1 MKNNFG
7 FIASIIDGTE
17 YKFQTRE
24 MKLPD
29 KYSYLKYLPNVL
41 NQGQRPICVPCSIS
55 TFLNWNKN
63 LNTGKNHT
71 DIKVDYEEIFKNR
84 TNESDDGMAFKDA
97 FHYLRHHGV
106 KTDIGIA
113 KIDRYFKIGSV
124 VQLKQ
129 ALIVN
134 GPCVGGLPVYDTNR
148 DDFWV
153 KYKGDE
159 YVGGHAISIIG
170 YNEKGFIIRNS
181 WGERYG
187 DKGYAILPYD
197 DFANFREIWSIV

>member
-1 MKNNFG
+1 M
-7 FIASIIDGTE
+7 
-17 YKFQTRE
+17 
-24 MKLPD
+24 
-29 KYSYLKYLPNVL
+29 
-41 NQGQRPICVPCSIS
+41 
-55 TFLNWNKN
+55 
-63 LNTGKNHT
+63 
-71 DIKVDYEEIFKNR
+71 
-84 TNESDDGMAFKDA
+84 
-97 FHYLRHHGV
+97 
-106 KTDIGIA
+106 
-113 KIDRYFKIGSV
+113 
-124 VQLKQ
+124 QLKQ

-159 YVGGHAISIIG
+159 YVGGHAIAIIG
-170 YNEKGFIIRNS
+170 YNENGFIIRNS